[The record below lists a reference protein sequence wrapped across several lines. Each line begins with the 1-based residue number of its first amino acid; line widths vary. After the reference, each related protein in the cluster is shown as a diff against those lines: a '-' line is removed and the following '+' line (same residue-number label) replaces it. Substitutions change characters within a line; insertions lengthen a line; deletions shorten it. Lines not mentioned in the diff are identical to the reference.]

1 MYTSYSLWLII
12 TSMVLLL
19 AMVGAIVITIKLDNP
34 PKANAFVS
42 LPLQSSIF
50 KQFTAKNIIIGAIFI
65 FIGVKIRLAILE
77 LDLSEY
83 SLTLGLDL
91 SEYKELL
98 SDFIAF
104 MFISGPLYIGVPEDF
119 MGPLSHPRIAASGN
133 TGGSGNIGGSGDKG
147 GSGNGGG
154 SDNKGGSGNSR
165 GYGLSYEYRLEL
177 SRAQAIHN
185 VLNAPDYPIL
195 GAAVDHLEEIQRE
208 MAQNQIQR
216 LNSLQARLVA
226 AQGAGASPSQINGI
240 RAQIVAVNSS
250 YRPVH
255 VQDIEMQGIANII
268 ARRRQN

>member
-34 PKANAFVS
+34 PKAHAFVS

-65 FIGVKIRLAILE
+65 LIGVMVRLAILE

-83 SLTLGLDL
+83 FLILGLDL

-98 SDFIAF
+98 SDIIAFIFIA
-104 MFISGPLYIGVPEDF
+104 GPFYMGVPEDF
-119 MGPLSHPRIAASGN
+119 MGPLFHPKFDASGN

-147 GSGNGGG
+147 GSGNGEG
-154 SDNKGGSGNSR
+154 SGNKGGYGNSR

-185 VLNAPDYPIL
+185 VLNARDHPEL
-195 GAAVDHLEEIQRE
+195 GAAVGRLEDIQQE
-208 MAQNQIQR
+208 MVQNQIQR
-216 LNSLQARLVA
+216 LNSLQARLAA
-226 AQGAGASPSQINGI
+226 AQGAGASPLQIIGI
-240 RAQIVAVNSS
+240 RAQIAAVNNS

-255 VQDIEMQGIANII
+255 VQDIEMQGLANII
-268 ARRRQN
+268 RRRQN